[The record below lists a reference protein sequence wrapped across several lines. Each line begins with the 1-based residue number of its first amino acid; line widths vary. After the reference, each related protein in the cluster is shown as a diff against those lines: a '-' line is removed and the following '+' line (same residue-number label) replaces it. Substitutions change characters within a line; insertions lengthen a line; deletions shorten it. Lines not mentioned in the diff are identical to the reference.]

1 MNAITKLFAQTN
13 QRQIRGINTMA
24 NSSGVIC
31 NLFGKRDAY
40 YGTEYGH
47 DKKNEVRNER
57 WIRKTYRRSG
67 GESWRESK
75 GYDKVTPLLGSLRTM
90 SNWSDVESGLPGTP
104 LKVQAV
110 QRQRMTQLAQDI
122 YDAAMLVRRAKGFSD
137 KDSKY

>member
-1 MNAITKLFAQTN
+1 MNAITKLIAQSN
-13 QRQIRGINTMA
+13 QRQVRGINTMA
-24 NSSGVIC
+24 NNSGAIC

-47 DKKNEVRNER
+47 DTKSEVRNER
-57 WIRKTYRRSG
+57 WIRKTYRRSA

-104 LKVQAV
+104 LKIQAI
-110 QRQRMTQLAQDI
+110 QRQRMTQLAQDV

-137 KDSKY
+137 KDSKH